1 MTRRR
6 RVPNKQAF
14 VARLRAAWR
23 ALGDAKASHMQEA
36 AEAYERAV
44 AAAVDPSQIDSTL
57 IMVGPGMYI
66 TADGVYEVSRTAG
79 GDGWDLY
86 PRGDLRSADRY
97 DTLDEVR
104 AVFKAKK

>member
-6 RVPNKQAF
+6 RMTSKQAAI
-14 VARLRAAWR
+14 ARLRAAWR
-23 ALGDAKASHMQEA
+23 ALGDAEASHMQEA

-44 AAAVDPSQIDSTL
+44 AAVVDPSQSDSTL

-66 TADGVYEVSRTAG
+66 TADGVYEVSRTAS

-97 DTLDEVR
+97 DTLDEIR
-104 AVFKAKK
+104 TAFKAKK

>member
-6 RVPNKQAF
+6 APSKQAS

-23 ALGDAKASHMQEA
+23 ALGDAEASRMQEA

-44 AAAVDPSQIDSTL
+44 EAAVDPSQIDSTL
-57 IMVGPGMYI
+57 IMVGPGMYV
-66 TADGVYEVSRTAG
+66 TADGVYEVSRAAG
-79 GDGWDLY
+79 GDGWDLC

-97 DTLDEVR
+97 NTLDEVR
-104 AVFKAKK
+104 TAFRAKK